1 MLKTLL
7 DKIKS
12 GELPISKDAMLILLL
27 GGILIY
33 VIMLPTSKPSS
44 SLMGNEVAAPF
55 TFDEDDKGDYK
66 NRMERELEDF
76 LSEIEGVGRVK
87 ALIYLSDEDATSF
100 YKNEVHKISGVVI
113 GAEGAANAT
122 VRAQIIHLAMVLFGL
137 DIDNVEVFV
146 LKQ

>member
-12 GELPISKDAMLILLL
+12 GELPISKDVMLILLL

-33 VIMLPTSKPSS
+33 VIMLPTSKTSS
-44 SLMGNEVAAPF
+44 SLIGNEVVSPF
-55 TFDEDDKGDYK
+55 NYDEKENSDYK
-66 NRMERELEDF
+66 TRMERELEEF

-87 ALIYLSDEDATSF
+87 VLIYLSDEDTTSF
-100 YKNEVHKISGVVI
+100 YKNEVYKISGVVV
-113 GAEGAANAT
+113 GAEGAENAK

-137 DIDNVEVFV
+137 DIENVEVFV